1 MVIVSVFYP
10 QTQET
15 SFDMDYYV
23 DSHLPLVQRL
33 LEPMGMRQ
41 STVLRGMSSG
51 SGGTPAFGVIAEL
64 SFDDVESMTAALA
77 AHGPETQADIPNFTD
92 SVPIIQISEVLSS

>member
-10 QTQET
+10 LASET
-15 SFDMDYYV
+15 NFDMAYYV

-51 SGGTPAFGVIAEL
+51 SGGAPAFGVIAEL
-64 SFDDVESMTAALA
+64 SFDDADSMAAALA

-92 SVPIIQISEVLSS
+92 SVPIIQISEVIAN